1 VQFTGSDSLDP
12 ERGELSYEWDFG
24 DGSAGSSVADPS
36 HVYATAG
43 TYTATL
49 TVSAGGGRDDS
60 ASVEVRVAAPACDD
74 GEDDDGDGKVDFP
87 ADLGCMS
94 KADDDENTAP
104 GAAIGAIPVSGD
116 VPLSV
121 AFSAAGS
128 VDPEGDSLGY
138 EWDFGDGSAGS
149 SAAAANHLYTAP
161 GTYTA
166 TLRVTD
172 EHGVSDT
179 ATVEVEVTE
188 PVRAVAGATPTSG
201 RAPLPVQF
209 TGSDSVDPEGG
220 SLGYEWDFG
229 DGSVGSSVADPSHVY
244 MTPGTYTATLTVD
257 AGGGR
262 EDSASV
268 EVRVAESP
276 VEEPGS
282 NAGQPGSNAG
292 QPGSNAGQPG
302 SNAGQPGS
310 NAGEPA
316 SPLPPP
322 AFTGAK
328 IQRRSVALKRG
339 VASIR
344 LTCSASAAALCSGKL
359 ALTARVGAAELKRSA
374 RARGSGAR
382 TTVRLATARFSIP
395 SGETERVR
403 VKLSRP
409 GRRLLEAHRRLKT
422 TAQVTAHDGLM
433 RKRVTKSSLVLKLK
447 RSRAGRARSGG

>member
-1 VQFTGSDSLDP
+1 
-12 ERGELSYEWDFG
+12 
-24 DGSAGSSVADPS
+24 
-36 HVYATAG
+36 
-43 TYTATL
+43 
-49 TVSAGGGRDDS
+49 
-60 ASVEVRVAAPACDD
+60 
-74 GEDDDGDGKVDFP
+74 
-87 ADLGCMS
+87 
-94 KADDDENTAP
+94 
-104 GAAIGAIPVSGD
+104 
-116 VPLSV
+116 
-121 AFSAAGS
+121 
-128 VDPEGDSLGY
+128 
-138 EWDFGDGSAGS
+138 
-149 SAAAANHLYTAP
+149 
-161 GTYTA
+161 
-166 TLRVTD
+166 
-172 EHGVSDT
+172 
-179 ATVEVEVTE
+179 
-188 PVRAVAGATPTSG
+188 
-201 RAPLPVQF
+201 VQF

-292 QPGSNAGQPG
+292 QPGSNAG
-302 SNAGQPGS
+302 
-310 NAGEPA
+310 EPA

-322 AFTGAK
+322 AFTGVK

-344 LTCSASAAALCSGKL
+344 LTCSASAAAMCSGKL

-382 TTVRLATARFSIP
+382 RTVRLSTVRFSIA
-395 SGETERVR
+395 SGATARVR
-403 VKLSRP
+403 VKLSRR